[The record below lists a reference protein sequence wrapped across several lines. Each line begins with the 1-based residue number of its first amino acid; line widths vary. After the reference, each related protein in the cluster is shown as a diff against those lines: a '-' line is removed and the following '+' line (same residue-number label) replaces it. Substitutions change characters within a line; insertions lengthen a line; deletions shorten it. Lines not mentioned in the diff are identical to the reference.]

1 MDAARLCGVS
11 PTWMESYD
19 AAPTMPLAEEVL
31 DHDDARVLS
40 AEELPESYDVRD
52 EWGEQCPD
60 LHDITDQGSCGSCW
74 AVSAASTMTDR
85 NCIASNGT
93 WSRYM
98 SSADILSCC
107 GSVPRTRE
115 QRSTFAWQTLAS
127 GCTSAH
133 SQLSRPG
140 QSSVLILTCRV
151 I

>member
-107 GSVPRTRE
+107 GSVQRTRE
-115 QRSTFAWQTLAS
+115 QRS
-127 GCTSAH
+127 SAH
-133 SQLSRPG
+133 ARGELCMTNPVRK
-140 QSSVLILTCRV
+140 LF
-151 I
+151 